1 MIDRFKRYLERE
13 FRAIK
18 PTKAAY
24 EKREEMLTQLLEKE
38 QDLKIKGMTDDDL
51 IYDMCIDSLGDV
63 RQNLIDFENRSKKV
77 KTAKRNVLLGLIISV
92 AFVVIIVAAYL
103 ITSFAL
109 GNAWGKTWLIIVG
122 GIFFGAACVS
132 TLGAVLLMK
141 KKKYLIAQL
150 FLDLDIV
157 LLTVFVF
164 LVLQIL
170 FGFSK
175 SWLAFLVMPV
185 ILIGVLAV
193 MLDLSGTKLK
203 YLGYGAFVEIF
214 CVMLYIILGITMGLW
229 HPYWILC
236 LVGIIIDI
244 IGVGVLVGI
253 RNAKKKKAEQAEI
266 QERDI
271 DEDEEYY
278 TMWKDR

>member
-38 QDLKIKGMTDDDL
+38 QDLRIKGMTDDDL

-63 RQNLIDFENRSKKV
+63 RQNLIDFENRSKKA
-77 KTAKRNVLLGLIISV
+77 KTAKRNVLLGLVISV

-103 ITSFAL
+103 ITSLAL

-253 RNAKKKKAEQAEI
+253 RNAKKKKAEEAEI
-266 QERDI
+266 QEHDI

>member
-38 QDLKIKGMTDDDL
+38 QDLRIKGMTDDDL

-77 KTAKRNVLLGLIISV
+77 KTAKRNVLLGLVISV

-170 FGFSK
+170 FGFNK

-185 ILIGVLAV
+185 IIIGVLAV

>member
-38 QDLKIKGMTDDDL
+38 QDLRIKGMTDDDL

-92 AFVVIIVAAYL
+92 AFVVTIVAAYL

-122 GIFFGAACVS
+122 GIFFGAACAS

-170 FGFSK
+170 FGFNK

>member
-38 QDLKIKGMTDDDL
+38 QDLRIKGMTDDDL

-170 FGFSK
+170 FGFGK

-244 IGVGVLVGI
+244 IGVGILVGI

>member
-24 EKREEMLTQLLEKE
+24 ELREDMLTQLLEKE
-38 QDLKIKGMTDDDL
+38 QDLRIKGMTDDDL

-63 RQNLIDFENRSKKV
+63 RQSLIDFENRSKKA
-77 KTAKRNVLLGLIISV
+77 KTAKRNVVLGLIISV
-92 AFVVIIVAAYL
+92 AFVITIVAAYL
-103 ITSFAL
+103 ITSFAI

-122 GIFFGAACVS
+122 GLFFGAAAVS
-132 TLGAVLLMK
+132 TLFGAILLK
-141 KKKYLIAQL
+141 KKKYLISQI
-150 FLDLDIV
+150 FIDIDIV

-170 FGFSK
+170 FGFNK
-175 SWLAFLVMPV
+175 SWLAFLVMVVLIVGVCPV
-185 ILIGVLAV
+185 MMDIAGL
-193 MLDLSGTKLK
+193 KLK
-203 YLGYGAFVEIF
+203 YLGYAAFIEVF
-214 CVMLYIILGITMGLW
+214 FVMLYIILGITMGLW

-236 LVGIIIDI
+236 LAGIIIDVI
-244 IGVGVLVGI
+244 LLGVLVGI
-253 RNAKKKKAEQAEI
+253 RNAKKKKAEQDEI
-266 QERDI
+266 QEHDI

>member
-24 EKREEMLTQLLEKE
+24 ELREEMLTQLLEKA

-77 KTAKRNVLLGLIISV
+77 KTAKRNVVLGLIISV
-92 AFVVIIVAAYL
+92 AFVITIVAAYL
-103 ITSFAL
+103 ITSFAI
-109 GNAWGKTWLIIVG
+109 GNAWGKTWLILVG
-122 GIFFGAACVS
+122 GIFFGAAAVS
-132 TLGAVLLMK
+132 TLFGAILIK
-141 KKKYLIAQL
+141 KKKYLIAQI
-150 FLDLDIV
+150 FVDIDIV

-253 RNAKKKKAEQAEI
+253 RNAKKKKAEEAEI
-266 QERDI
+266 QEHDI

>member
-1 MIDRFKRYLERE
+1 
-13 FRAIK
+13 
-18 PTKAAY
+18 
-24 EKREEMLTQLLEKE
+24 
-38 QDLKIKGMTDDDL
+38 
-51 IYDMCIDSLGDV
+51 
-63 RQNLIDFENRSKKV
+63 
-77 KTAKRNVLLGLIISV
+77 
-92 AFVVIIVAAYL
+92 
-103 ITSFAL
+103 
-109 GNAWGKTWLIIVG
+109 
-122 GIFFGAACVS
+122 
-132 TLGAVLLMK
+132 MK

>member
-24 EKREEMLTQLLEKE
+24 EKREEMLTDLLEKE
-38 QDLKIKGMTDDDL
+38 QDLRIKGMTDDDL

-63 RQNLIDFENRSKKV
+63 RQQLLDFENRSKKA
-77 KTAKRNVLLGLIISV
+77 KTAKRNILLGLIISV
-92 AFVVIIVAAYL
+92 AFVITIVAAYL

-122 GIFFGAACVS
+122 GIFFGAGCAS
-132 TLGAVLLMK
+132 TLGAVLLIK
-141 KKKYLIAQL
+141 KKKYVLSTL
-150 FLDLDIV
+150 FIDLDIV

-170 FGFSK
+170 FGFNK

-193 MLDLSGTKLK
+193 MLDLAGTKLK
-203 YLGYGAFVEIF
+203 YLGYGVFVEFF
-214 CVMLYIILGITMGLW
+214 CVILYIILGITMGLW

-236 LVGIIIDI
+236 LVGIIIDV
-244 IGVGVLVGI
+244 IGVGVLVGV
-253 RNAKKKKAEQAEI
+253 RNAKKKKAEEAEI
-266 QERDI
+266 QEHDI

>member
-38 QDLKIKGMTDDDL
+38 QDLRIKGMTDDDL

-77 KTAKRNVLLGLIISV
+77 KTAKRNVLLGLVISV

-132 TLGAVLLMK
+132 TLGAALLMK

-170 FGFSK
+170 FGFNK
-175 SWLAFLVMPV
+175 SWIAFLVMPV

>member
-38 QDLKIKGMTDDDL
+38 QDLRIKGMTDDDL

-92 AFVVIIVAAYL
+92 AFVLIIVAAYL

-244 IGVGVLVGI
+244 IGAGVLVGI

>member
-38 QDLKIKGMTDDDL
+38 QDLRIKGMTDDDL

>member
-38 QDLKIKGMTDDDL
+38 QDLRIKGMTDDDL

-77 KTAKRNVLLGLIISV
+77 KTAKRNVLLGLVISV

-150 FLDLDIV
+150 FIDLDIV

>member
-38 QDLKIKGMTDDDL
+38 QDLRIKGMIDDDL

-77 KTAKRNVLLGLIISV
+77 KTAKRNVLLGFIISV

-122 GIFFGAACVS
+122 GIFFGAACAS

-244 IGVGVLVGI
+244 IGLGVLVGI

>member
-38 QDLKIKGMTDDDL
+38 QDLRIKGMTDDDL

-92 AFVVIIVAAYL
+92 AFVVIIVTAYL

-122 GIFFGAACVS
+122 GIFFGAACGS

-170 FGFSK
+170 FGFGK

-244 IGVGVLVGI
+244 IGVGVLEFLLALLSFSL
-253 RNAKKKKAEQAEI
+253 RF
-266 QERDI
+266 
-271 DEDEEYY
+271 
-278 TMWKDR
+278 